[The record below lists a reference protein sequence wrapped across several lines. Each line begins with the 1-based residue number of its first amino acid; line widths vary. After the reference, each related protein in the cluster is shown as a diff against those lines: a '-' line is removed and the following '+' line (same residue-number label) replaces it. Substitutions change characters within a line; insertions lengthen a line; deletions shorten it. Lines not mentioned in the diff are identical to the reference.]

1 MTSGEP
7 PKYTK
12 YRSKPSLLKGRKE
25 PSQDGPAAPG
35 RGPEPADLHPDG
47 PRPAPHLPYEPQ
59 RAGRRGLRLPGR
71 GRTTGP
77 GVPGTKRRKP
87 ITKWRVARWVLG
99 AIAAW
104 LLLSLVVFLVSAQ
117 IQQGQVSDETE
128 AALAGGGLPVGSP
141 TNVLVLGSDQRP
153 EGTKEA
159 GASTSG
165 PSRSDS
171 IMLMRVGGG
180 ANSRLSIAR
189 DTMVDIP
196 GHGRQKINAAYAF
209 GGAALAIQTVSQY
222 TGVDV
227 NHVIEV
233 SFSEFPELID
243 AMGGITYK
251 GSCVVAKVNGGYKNG
266 GVTIRIKAGE
276 KEHLNGKQALALAR
290 VRKNDCNPRENDLSR
305 ARRQQRII
313 SAMRSRVLSPGGFVR
328 LPFISW
334 EVPRTFKTDMSGPT
348 LMAVFGSLAL
358 GGTPETNVL
367 GTISG
372 EVPEDRKQRAVSK
385 FLDG

>member
-12 YRSKPSLLKGRKE
+12 YRAKRSPLRRDKDPV
-25 PSQDGPAAPG
+25 QDGPPPPA
-35 RGPEPADLHPDG
+35 PADLHPDG

-71 GRTTGP
+71 GSGRGRTGLP
-77 GVPGTKRRKP
+77 GGRKP

-128 AALAGGGLPVGSP
+128 AVLADGPFPVGSA
-141 TNVLVLGSDQRP
+141 TNILVLGSDQRP

-189 DTMVDIP
+189 DTLVPIP
-196 GHGRQKINAAYAF
+196 GHGVQKVNAAYAF
-209 GGAALAIQTVSQY
+209 GGAALAIQTISQY
-222 TGVDV
+222 TGVEI

-251 GSCVVAKVNGGYKNG
+251 GACVVAKVNGGYKNG

-276 KEHLNGKQALALAR
+276 KEHLNGKQALALSR
-290 VRKNDCNPRENDLSR
+290 VRKNSCNPAENDLSR

-313 SAMRSRVLSPGGFVR
+313 SAMRSRVLSPQGFVR

-334 EVPRTFKTDMSGPT
+334 EVPKTFKTDMSGPT
-348 LMAVFGSLAL
+348 LLAVFGAIAR

-367 GTISG
+367 GTLDG
-372 EVPEDRKQRAVSK
+372 NVPEERKQRAVEK